1 MSAPDI
7 PTDYTTKI
15 TFAGGMGVDL
25 DLDNI
30 RIKEI
35 APTTVTTISRIE
47 EIAPTTVTTISSL
60 TSTSTVDMGLD
71 EIRIKELPKI
81 ELSLQTSMKPT
92 RVHVPVNLRFGLSSL
107 GMELLAFCICGETM
121 MIVEDYVPHKTELC
135 G

>member
-7 PTDYTTKI
+7 PKDYTTKV

-35 APTTVTTISRIE
+35 APTTVT
-47 EIAPTTVTTISSL
+47 AISSL

-71 EIRIKELPKI
+71 EIRIKELPRI
-81 ELSLQTSMKPT
+81 ELNLQTSMKPT

-121 MIVEDYVPHKTELC
+121 MIVEDYVPHRTEIC
-135 G
+135 R